1 MKNAEIAKSGGYAFL
16 VVYFFSVG
24 NKMPEKRQRK
34 LVFLS
39 PPFNWGIINDVK
51 MALLGKFEITES
63 K

>member
-24 NKMPEKRQRK
+24 NEMPEKRQRK